1 VSRYVVLV
9 DDGKREVAVEVS
21 DDGPGRYQVRLGD
34 RVHRVDAFRHDYGTL
49 SLIVDTA
56 SWAVTFDERATQL
69 RVRVRDQVV
78 PLEVLSERR
87 LRMRRATGRLTVEGP
102 QPLLA
107 PLAGR
112 VLGLRCAPGEAV
124 KEGQPLVLLEALQ
137 MENELRSPRD
147 GTVAEVAVQPGQ
159 RVAAGARLLTVE

>member
-1 VSRYVVLV
+1 VSRYVALL
-9 DDGKREVAVEVS
+9 DGGKREVAVEVT

-56 SWAVTFDERATQL
+56 SWSVTFEERANQL

-87 LRMRRATGRLTVEGP
+87 LRMRRSLSRLTVEGP
-102 QPLLA
+102 QPLASPVPVTVLKLLCA
-107 PLAGR
+107 AGDEVR
-112 VLGLRCAPGEAV
+112 Q
-124 KEGQPLVLLEALQ
+124 GQPLVLVRALG
-137 MENELRSPRD
+137 MENELCSPRD
-147 GTVAEVAVQPGQ
+147 GKVAAVAVQPGQ
-159 RVAAGARLLTVE
+159 RVAAQERLLTVE

>member
-1 VSRYVVLV
+1 VTRYLALL
-9 DDGKREVAVEVS
+9 DGGKREVAVEVS
-21 DDGPGRYQVRLGD
+21 DDGPGRYQVRIGD

-56 SWAVTFDERATQL
+56 SWAVTFDERANQL

-112 VLGLRCAPGEAV
+112 VLKLLCRPGDEV
-124 KEGQPLVLLEALQ
+124 RQGQPLLLLEALQ

-147 GTVAEVAVQPGQ
+147 GTIADVAVQAGE
-159 RVAAGARLLTVE
+159 RVAGGARLLTVE